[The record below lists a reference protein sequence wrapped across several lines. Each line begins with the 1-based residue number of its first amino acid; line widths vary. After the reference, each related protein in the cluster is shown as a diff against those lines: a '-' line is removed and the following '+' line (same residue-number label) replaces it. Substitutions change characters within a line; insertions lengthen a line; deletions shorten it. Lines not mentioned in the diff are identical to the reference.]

1 MWKKIKNRFINRS
14 KEKIDYLFIGLG
26 NPGGKYENT
35 LHNAGFRVA
44 SLLQEE
50 LSLPSFLKDSMLNSL
65 ITKGMYE
72 EKKIIIVLPSTYMN
86 LSGEA
91 VKKTLKR
98 FTINTENIVLIHDDT
113 DLQEGTVR
121 FSFSRGSAGHKG
133 VASVI
138 NHLKTK
144 DFTRVRIG
152 VRKEEE
158 KSLNVVLKKS
168 SLKVNKGEELAVEEI
183 KKAIFSD
190 FSTKTFTL
198 EK

>member
-1 MWKKIKNRFINRS
+1 MWKKIKEKFS
-14 KEKIDYLFIGLG
+14 GKPKESVDYLFVGLG
-26 NPGGKYENT
+26 NPGEKYKNT
-35 LHNAGFRVA
+35 AHNSGFRVA
-44 SLLQEE
+44 SLLREE
-50 LSLPSFLKDSMLNSL
+50 IALPSFSKDKITNSL

-72 EKKIIIVLPSTYMN
+72 NKKVVIILPLTYMN
-86 LSGEA
+86 LSGIA
-91 VKKTLKR
+91 VKKTIKR
-98 FTINTENIVLIHDDT
+98 FNFLSKNLVLIHDDT

-168 SLKVNKGEELAVEEI
+168 SLKVDKGEELAVEEI
-183 KKAIFSD
+183 KKAILSD
-190 FSTKTFTL
+190 FPTKTFTL